1 MYPFQGNQPN
11 GQQHAQPPP
20 LKKHKTSSGAVVT
33 YYPPPPGYVPPPNA
47 QIPQAAWQA
56 GQYQQSAWTPQQ
68 QAYYQQY
75 YQQYAQAAGG
85 YPSYPQANGWQHSQ
99 GYQHGYHQGQPQGQS
114 MSQYSAQGYPAYG
127 ASNYSGYQN
136 YQAPNQQQGNQWPT
150 QPPQSGP
157 SAGSPQQSTP
167 DVSQGFAK
175 PIAPASATY
184 ASQDR
189 TSRAVSI
196 ATSNAGDSVAADDE
210 YKPVHEFDETDY
222 CREASYVKDGDS
234 IPQNLSLGTIV
245 YCPARAAKTALP
257 ATYQEAELDL
267 LAPKVREGEDE
278 SISKYFV
285 TSRLD
290 TIDLSVRQIEEE
302 WNEVKEDMI
311 FRDYPPAHVA
321 DYIPVTQVVAERDR
335 PDPDPSSRYP
345 PVKEPTLDPSPPPAL
360 RTGDSEVA
368 EKPSVNNPD
377 SDEEDEAMDLG
388 SDSEDGPS
396 PQPST
401 SGRAESPADTD
412 HMDDA
417 PSESNAIKVDHDRH
431 PKQNGFKDRAQED
444 ALASLGVSGS
454 PSSAADERS
463 PLNGTPP
470 IHQDQF
476 QGRGVQPTG
485 SGQHHHGPLGPPPAQ
500 GRHGEHRR
508 SVGSRMP
515 YGPYNVPPPPEP
527 VDMENPWRNPEN
539 YGRRGSSAS
548 NTSQHTVPGGDF
560 DDNSDHDKT
569 PRAQPQQ
576 QQNGSGRKRGY
587 EEMQHSNRHRGSRQE
602 DDTTPRQRRFRPK
615 VADAYSRRW

>member
-234 IPQNLSLGTIV
+234 IPQNLSLGTIGKAFQSHSLGFTNV
-245 YCPARAAKTALP
+245 PQSIVLQGQPKQPCRQHTRKLSWTYWLPRCEKAKT
-257 ATYQEAELDL
+257 
-267 LAPKVREGEDE
+267 
-278 SISKYFV
+278 S
-285 TSRLD
+285 
-290 TIDLSVRQIEEE
+290 LSP
-302 WNEVKEDMI
+302 N
-311 FRDYPPAHVA
+311 
-321 DYIPVTQVVAERDR
+321 
-335 PDPDPSSRYP
+335 
-345 PVKEPTLDPSPPPAL
+345 TL
-360 RTGDSEVA
+360 
-368 EKPSVNNPD
+368 
-377 SDEEDEAMDLG
+377 
-388 SDSEDGPS
+388 
-396 PQPST
+396 
-401 SGRAESPADTD
+401 
-412 HMDDA
+412 
-417 PSESNAIKVDHDRH
+417 
-431 PKQNGFKDRAQED
+431 
-444 ALASLGVSGS
+444 
-454 PSSAADERS
+454 
-463 PLNGTPP
+463 
-470 IHQDQF
+470 
-476 QGRGVQPTG
+476 
-485 SGQHHHGPLGPPPAQ
+485 
-500 GRHGEHRR
+500 
-508 SVGSRMP
+508 
-515 YGPYNVPPPPEP
+515 
-527 VDMENPWRNPEN
+527 
-539 YGRRGSSAS
+539 
-548 NTSQHTVPGGDF
+548 
-560 DDNSDHDKT
+560 
-569 PRAQPQQ
+569 
-576 QQNGSGRKRGY
+576 
-587 EEMQHSNRHRGSRQE
+587 SRQ
-602 DDTTPRQRRFRPK
+602 DLTP
-615 VADAYSRRW
+615 SI